1 MKMVA
6 SFMLITGSIVL
17 LLACNTA
24 RDEKATVE
32 VKDTTAFDLSAARS
46 WIENDNAKFAE
57 ELKRGDSVAVAAH
70 YASDAWVMMS
80 NSEPAKGKD
89 IASAWGQVVRMGI
102 KDIKI
107 ETVDLIG
114 NADLLAETGTYELY
128 GEGNK
133 LLDKGKYVVIWKQE
147 NGTWKIYRD
156 IGNSNLPVMS
166 VK

>member
-1 MKMVA
+1 MVA
-6 SFMLITGSIVL
+6 SFIVIAGSIVL
-17 LLACNTA
+17 LLACNTS

-46 WIENDNAKFAE
+46 WIENDNEKFAE

-70 YASDAWVMMS
+70 YTSDAWVMMA

-89 IASAWGQVVRMGI
+89 IAAVWGQVARMGI
-102 KDIKI
+102 KDMKIK
-107 ETVDLIG
+107 TVDLTG
-114 NADLLAETGTYELY
+114 NADLLVETGTYELY

-133 LLDKGKYVVIWKQE
+133 LLDKGKYVVVWKQE

-156 IGNSNLPVMS
+156 IGNSNLPAAP